1 MASVDSPKGRVKKQ
15 SLYNK
20 QPRAQMSNLL
30 VKGLP
35 EYSSIIS
42 GDRYDR
48 VVYFLISSSTEVIPI
63 LLGFNTFAVAEP
75 KSHRT

>member
-1 MASVDSPKGRVKKQ
+1 MSLCKLSEYLEFEGKLNLPEVMARVDSPKGKVKKQ

-35 EYSSIIS
+35 EYKSIIS
-42 GDRYDR
+42 GDLQFKN
-48 VVYFLISSSTEVIPI
+48 VT
-63 LLGFNTFAVAEP
+63 
-75 KSHRT
+75 H